1 MSAATWI
8 LVQAISV
15 FSIRTCTKIQFA
27 LRFLMK
33 SFTVQSIDLIQKSF
47 DVSIDG
53 PWQIQPAA
61 LSRDECEAGPQPQ
74 QWCSRLGSWSN
85 LQDNFFDNLTV
96 SLEIAAACQQN
107 SLYFLP
113 NDYTCC
119 HNKIEIKIS
128 KLESKQKHSVFN
140 FVHVTYSWS
149 FTVQYEAAQFIC
161 ILYLCYLKLYP
172 FIYNAGDFMI
182 RI

>member
-1 MSAATWI
+1 M
-8 LVQAISV
+8 
-15 FSIRTCTKIQFA
+15 
-27 LRFLMK
+27 LRFIIAAGDNLRNVYLANILNWLK
-33 SFTVQSIDLIQKSF
+33 SFTVHWSDTSI

-53 PWQIQPAA
+53 PWQIQTLF
-61 LSRDECEAGPQPQ
+61 LSRDECEAAPQ

-96 SLEIAAACQQN
+96 SLEMAAACQQN

-128 KLESKQKHSVFN
+128 KLESNKNIQSI
-140 FVHVTYSWS
+140 
-149 FTVQYEAAQFIC
+149 QFF
-161 ILYLCYLKLYP
+161 LCYILK
-172 FIYNAGDFMI
+172 M
-182 RI
+182 